1 MRIPSKVVCLWSCLT
16 AFTFIHTAVAQDYP
30 VQPLSG
36 AGYEDGVAPADY
48 MGSSLLEDGS
58 EDPYGDGQGYVPQAY
73 QDPAAYQ
80 NPVPNPYCPP
90 GMAAGAAGASPMMA
104 PPTNYWPQISPYDE
118 PVMQR
123 TYRQRGIWV
132 NDSIYDRRE
141 YFFGLEY

>member
-36 AGYEDGVAPADY
+36 AGYEEGVAPADY

-58 EDPYGDGQGYVPQAY
+58 EDPYGASQSYAPL
-73 QDPAAYQ
+73 AYQ
-80 NPVPNPYCPP
+80 NAVPNPYCPP
-90 GMAAGAAGASPMMA
+90 GMAAGATGAAGAAGVSPMMA
-104 PPTNYWPQISPYDE
+104 PPTNYWPQVSPYDE

-123 TYRQRGIWV
+123 TYR
-132 NDSIYDRRE
+132 
-141 YFFGLEY
+141 